1 MVVVLLTRLRTHPQ
15 NLNSAVKHSLYTL
28 IAVSRAVSLYIAK
41 IASSVH
47 KREIPADPGKT
58 KQGQNWFQV
67 PGNSWHSAANGPTTT
82 LNTDATPPHPSVT
95 MQFFFL
101 SLSSAASPT
110 KLISHLR
117 WSLVILIYLKCKASV
132 YRSIPATCP
141 VGGQWGG
148 WWISADP
155 PGLLWNLLRP
165 WDPSLVLSLADCWHI
180 HSIYSN

>member
-95 MQFFFL
+95 MQYFFSL
-101 SLSSAASPT
+101 SLFSRFPDQA
-110 KLISHLR
+110 HLPSTMVAR
-117 WSLVILIYLKCKASV
+117 HL
-132 YRSIPATCP
+132 
-141 VGGQWGG
+141 
-148 WWISADP
+148 
-155 PGLLWNLLRP
+155 NLP
-165 WDPSLVLSLADCWHI
+165 KMQSLSL
-180 HSIYSN
+180 

>member
-47 KREIPADPGKT
+47 KREIPADPDKT

-67 PGNSWHSAANGPTTT
+67 PGNSWHTAANGPHTHPQHRC
-82 LNTDATPPHPSVT
+82 NIPPPQCNYAV
-95 MQFFFL
+95 FF
-101 SLSSAASPT
+101 SLSSATATT
-110 KLISHLR
+110 KLISHLW

-141 VGGQWGG
+141 RGGQWRG
-148 WWISADP
+148 WWISAHTP
-155 PGLLWNLLRP
+155 LGCYGTPWVPGTLL
-165 WDPSLVLSLADCWHI
+165 
-180 HSIYSN
+180 